1 MNPGTPF
8 APAIRATVWM
18 ADAAAAGVAIVGHAA
33 TPSTW
38 RRTVR
43 AEFVRF
49 LDIAGVRSLATTSIL
64 AVVVGLSLVAQATYW
79 LGRVGDPDLV
89 RSVIST
95 ILVREIAP
103 LLVGLLVVGRGG
115 FEMLNELIA
124 ANRGGVWRALRA
136 GGIDPF
142 LLLVVPRAL
151 ALAVSVFCL
160 AMVFI
165 FVTLC
170 AAYLAARVSE
180 VTTRS
185 PGEFALSVL
194 QSVGGAGYL
203 LLPVKTVLIGLGIGA
218 ACAVTA
224 LYESG
229 TNALRRGLAR
239 AVLAVLVVS
248 GTVSAVL

>member
-1 MNPGTPF
+1 MNASSTF
-8 APAIRATVWM
+8 APALRATAWM

-33 TPSTW
+33 TLSTW

-49 LDIAGVRSLATTSIL
+49 LDIAGVQSLATISIL

-89 RSVIST
+89 RSVISM

-103 LLVGLLVVGRGG
+103 LIVGLLVVGRGG

-124 ANRGGVWRALRA
+124 ANRGGVWRALQA

-160 AMVFI
+160 SVVFI
-165 FVTLC
+165 VVALC
-170 AAYLAARVSE
+170 AAYLAARAAE
-180 VTTRS
+180 LTTRP

-194 QSVGGAGYL
+194 QSVGGTGYL
-203 LLPVKTVLIGLGIGA
+203 LLPAKTVLIGLGVGA
-218 ACAVTA
+218 ACAATA
-224 LYESG
+224 LHESG
-229 TNALRRGLAR
+229 TNALRHGLIR

>member
-1 MNPGTPF
+1 VNAGPAF
-8 APAIRATVWM
+8 APALR
-18 ADAAAAGVAIVGHAA
+18 AAARLADTAAVGVAIIGHTI
-33 TPSTW
+33 TPGTW

-49 LDIAGVRSLATTSIL
+49 LDIAGVQSLAGTSIL

-79 LGRVGDPDLV
+79 LERVGDPDLV

-151 ALAVSVFCL
+151 ALAVSMFCL
-160 AMVFI
+160 AVVFI
-165 FVTLC
+165 VVSLC
-170 AAYLAARVSE
+170 AAYLAARAAE
-180 VTTRS
+180 LTTRS
-185 PGEFALSVL
+185 PGEFALGVL

-203 LLPVKTVLIGLGIGA
+203 MLPVKAVLTGLGIGA
-218 ACAVTA
+218 VCAVTA
-224 LYESG
+224 LHESG
-229 TNALRRGLAR
+229 TTALRHGLAR
-239 AVLAVLVVS
+239 AVLVVLVVS